1 VAGVSRA
8 ADPGTDPHPRPG
20 PRPVDAADP
29 SADPAEI
36 EVVLA
41 LGANLGDR
49 SQTLR
54 AAVRELDATPGLRV
68 LAVSAPVETDPVGG
82 PDQPDFLNAVVI
94 ACTTLAPDELLAAC
108 HRVEADHGRERVVR
122 WGARTLDVD
131 LVAYGEPGS
140 VGEVGSDAPGLTL
153 PHPRAH
159 ERAFVLAPWLQVR
172 PRARLRLPDGSVLA
186 VADLL
191 AGAAD
196 RDGVRTATEA
206 PLW

>member
-1 VAGVSRA
+1 VAGVSGA
-8 ADPGTDPHPRPG
+8 ADPGADPADATDPG
-20 PRPVDAADP
+20 
-29 SADPAEI
+29 ADPAEV

-49 SQTLR
+49 AQTLR

-82 PDQPDFLNAVVI
+82 PDQPDYVNAVVI
-94 ACTTLAPDELLAAC
+94 AGTTLSPDELLAAC
-108 HRVEADHGRERVVR
+108 HRVEADHCRERVVR

-140 VGEVGSDAPGLTL
+140 AGEVRRNAPELTL

-159 ERAFVLAPWLQVR
+159 ERAFVLAPWHQVR
-172 PRARLRLPDGSVLA
+172 PQARLRLPDGSVRA
-186 VADLL
+186 VAELL
-191 AGAAD
+191 AAAAD
-196 RDGVRTATEA
+196 RDGVRSGREA

>member
-1 VAGVSRA
+1 VAGVSGGADPGTGPRPADPAAA
-8 ADPGTDPHPRPG
+8 ADPG
-20 PRPVDAADP
+20 
-29 SADPAEI
+29 ADPAEV

-49 SQTLR
+49 AQTLS

-82 PDQPDFLNAVVI
+82 PDQPDYLNAVVI
-94 ACTTLAPDELLAAC
+94 AGTTLPPGQLLAAC
-108 HRVEADHGRERVVR
+108 HRVEAEHGRERLVR

-131 LVAYGEPGS
+131 VVAYGEPGS
-140 VGEVGSDAPGLTL
+140 AGEVRSDAPELTL

-172 PRARLRLPDGSVLA
+172 PRARLRRPDGSVRA
-186 VADLL
+186 VSELL
-191 AGAAD
+191 AAAAD
-196 RDGVRTATEA
+196 RDGVRNAAEA

>member
-1 VAGVSRA
+1 VAAVTGGV
-8 ADPGTDPHPRPG
+8 
-20 PRPVDAADP
+20 
-29 SADPAEI
+29 

-49 SQTLR
+49 AGTLR
-54 AAVRELDATPGLRV
+54 AAVRELDAAPGISVR
-68 LAVSAPVETDPVGG
+68 AVSDPVATDPVGG
-82 PDQPDFLNAVVI
+82 PDQPDYLNAVVL
-94 ACTTLAPDELLAAC
+94 AETTLAPDELLAVC

-131 LVAYGEPGS
+131 VVAYGA
-140 VGEVGSDAPGLTL
+140 VVSDAPELTL

-159 ERAFVLAPWLQVR
+159 ERAFVLAPWHQVS
-172 PRARLRLPDGSVLA
+172 PAATLRLPDGTVRP

-191 AGAAD
+191 AAAAD
-196 RDGVRTATEA
+196 RDGVRPSGEG